1 MGNAVSPE
9 QQHAATVLVSD
20 NFNGGYPVTGLT
32 PAPANPQPLDFSG
45 TSVQPL
51 LDVVEFLPAGI
62 PQDRLRQLRQ
72 RANDKHAIIPEF
84 ETVRQAAMERVEA
97 ERALARL
104 VNHPQDHGFNLPLT
118 NARVIEAT
126 KLLEKLT
133 ADLKRLQELQQV
145 RTAQW
150 QAASGAKAASEA
162 WLRDGRPHGAT
173 LEVFDAEPP
182 RLAKGETVLNAVERV
197 RRRGREL
204 RADLHRIRSAPFPS
218 NYAKSQMRA
227 QIDALTQRG
236 APDVTNLIEHDRD
249 IIWPTLRVQ
258 SEVHAEKRG
267 LAFAEVP
274 DALALVAWLHK
285 DELIAALDRE
295 IVTEADDKAAL
306 SHEARGKAEVEVLA
320 DLLDMERQEAEL
332 VWQAQSQGL
341 PVEHRADCD
350 PCAILQI
357 KLVTAPRATAAETSP
372 GMSWLR
378 I

>member
-1 MGNAVSPE
+1 M
-9 QQHAATVLVSD
+9 
-20 NFNGGYPVTGLT
+20 TGLT